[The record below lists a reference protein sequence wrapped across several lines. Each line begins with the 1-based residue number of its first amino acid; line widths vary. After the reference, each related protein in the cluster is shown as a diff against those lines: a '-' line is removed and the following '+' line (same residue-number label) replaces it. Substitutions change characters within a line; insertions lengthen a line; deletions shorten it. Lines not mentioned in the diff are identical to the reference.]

1 MKKSGV
7 ESDKKFK
14 FHTTFKWLLREIKFF
29 IGMTCLMLVFLTT
42 IWGHYKIPSES
53 MQPTLE
59 VGDHLYVSKF
69 AYGYSRHSMVFNL
82 HKLPFLKKGK
92 LFSKLPERGDVAVF
106 RNPKSDIIMIK
117 RIMGLPGDKIFLKE
131 GRLYIN
137 EKLVKR
143 ENTDEFLYREH
154 KGSVVN
160 VKKYDETLLN
170 SDKSY
175 SIYERSDEGPLD
187 ITNEFIVPDGKIF
200 FMGDNRDNSLDSRA
214 YRGPGYVPL
223 DHLIGRAEVI
233 MFSFKRCKKEEN
245 LVCPPFRLMKRI

>member
-14 FHTTFKWLLREIKFF
+14 SRTTFKWLLREIKFF

-42 IWGHYKIPSES
+42 VWGHYKIPSES

-117 RIMGLPGDKIFLKE
+117 RIIGLPGDKIFLKE

-175 SIYERSDEGPLD
+175 SIYERSDKGPLD

>member
-14 FHTTFKWLLREIKFF
+14 SHTTFKWLLREIKFF

-42 IWGHYKIPSES
+42 VWGHYKIPSES

-117 RIMGLPGDKIFLKE
+117 RIIGLPGDKIFLKE

-175 SIYERSDEGPLD
+175 SIYERSDQGPLD

>member
-1 MKKSGV
+1 MKKSVV
-7 ESDKKFK
+7 ESDKNNKN
-14 FHTTFKWLLREIKFF
+14 HTFFKWLLREIKFF
-29 IGMTCLMLVFLTT
+29 AGMTCLMLVFLTT
-42 IWGHYKIPSES
+42 VWGHYKIPSES

-117 RIMGLPGDKIFLKE
+117 RIIGLPGDKIFLKE

>member
-1 MKKSGV
+1 
-7 ESDKKFK
+7 
-14 FHTTFKWLLREIKFF
+14 
-29 IGMTCLMLVFLTT
+29 
-42 IWGHYKIPSES
+42 
-53 MQPTLE
+53 
-59 VGDHLYVSKF
+59 
-69 AYGYSRHSMVFNL
+69 
-82 HKLPFLKKGK
+82 
-92 LFSKLPERGDVAVF
+92 
-106 RNPKSDIIMIK
+106 MIK
-117 RIMGLPGDKIFLKE
+117 RIIGLPGDKIFLKE

-175 SIYERSDEGPLD
+175 SIYERSDKGPLD

>member
-14 FHTTFKWLLREIKFF
+14 SRTTFKWLLREIKFF

-42 IWGHYKIPSES
+42 VWGHYKIPSES

-117 RIMGLPGDKIFLKE
+117 RIIGLPGDKIFLKE

-214 YRGPGYVPL
+214 FRGPGYVPL
-223 DHLIGRAEVI
+223 DHLIGRAEAI
-233 MFSFKRCKKEEN
+233 MFSFKRCKKEAN

>member
-14 FHTTFKWLLREIKFF
+14 SRTTFKWLLREIKFF

-42 IWGHYKIPSES
+42 VWGHYKIPSES

-117 RIMGLPGDKIFLKE
+117 RIIGLPGDKIFLKE

>member
-1 MKKSGV
+1 MKKPVV
-7 ESDKKFK
+7 ESDKNNKN
-14 FHTTFKWLLREIKFF
+14 HTFFKWLLREIKFF
-29 IGMTCLMLVFLTT
+29 AGMTCLMLVFLTT
-42 IWGHYKIPSES
+42 VWGHYKIPSES

-82 HKLPFLKKGK
+82 HKLPFLKNGK
-92 LFSKLPERGDVAVF
+92 LFSKLPKRGDVAVF

-117 RIMGLPGDKIFLKE
+117 RVVGLPGDKIFLNE

-137 EKLVKR
+137 GQLIKR
-143 ENTDEFLYREH
+143 KNTDDFFYREH

-160 VKKYDETLLN
+160 VKKYDEALIN
-170 SDKSY
+170 SNKAY

-187 ITNEFIVPDGKIF
+187 MTNEFIVPDGKVF

-223 DHLIGRAEVI
+223 DHLIGRAEII
-233 MFSFKRCKKEEN
+233 MFSFKRCEKEEN
-245 LVCPPFRLMKRI
+245 LVCPPFRFMKRV

>member
-14 FHTTFKWLLREIKFF
+14 SRTTFKWLLREIKFF

-42 IWGHYKIPSES
+42 VWGHYKIPSES

-117 RIMGLPGDKIFLKE
+117 RIIGLPGDKIFLKE

-233 MFSFKRCKKEEN
+233 MFSFKRCKKEAN